1 MLFRLLGNRSLWHPE
16 RSEAQNVGL
25 DRRKLLELD
34 KAMNEL
40 EEIVLS
46 RDESRAVDEAAV
58 DQLGLLGLL
67 LMENAARGVA
77 DVLFDEF
84 ALDPKSGNK
93 GRAGVRVFI
102 ICGPGNNGGDGLCL
116 ARQLAARGLAAEV
129 CLFRAGKQLTH
140 DAEFNLNVLRA
151 ARVDVAELNDGTQLA
166 EWLTAADS
174 SDVIVDCLLGTGIR
188 GAVLSPFAELI
199 DVINRMSARVVAV
212 DVPSG
217 LDCDR
222 GHADSACVR
231 AELTVTFVGK
241 KRGFLNP
248 GAAAA
253 TGKVYVAHIGLPD
266 SWVRR
271 WLAIRRCPTT

>member
-1 MLFRLLGNRSLWHPE
+1 
-16 RSEAQNVGL
+16 
-25 DRRKLLELD
+25 
-34 KAMNEL
+34 MNEL